1 MILQDQQKDQLM
13 FIHLLSISYSTNH
26 NINEVSVS
34 YYNDQ
39 SSESELEYSKPDWRE
54 RQKTKKVLKLQKFDT
69 VVQQQHFE

>member
-1 MILQDQQKDQLM
+1 MTLQDQQKDQLM

-39 SSESELEYSKPDWRE
+39 SSESELEYSKPD
-54 RQKTKKVLKLQKFDT
+54 
-69 VVQQQHFE
+69 